1 MGRDGSGIL
10 RQSLFCRGVAVRENY
25 IGGIPIELGWTVLLC
40 MNVCQN
46 QNSDYKDAL
55 NSPFPPSNPHSP
67 PHADSHPCPGRTT
80 DKAMESL
87 KMPSAHFADRAEM
100 KTVVFPFSSLVSKV
114 CMSLVQG
121 EVWAGLK
128 GTGGGAGEGQT

>member
-1 MGRDGSGIL
+1 
-10 RQSLFCRGVAVRENY
+10 
-25 IGGIPIELGWTVLLC
+25 
-40 MNVCQN
+40 
-46 QNSDYKDAL
+46 
-55 NSPFPPSNPHSP
+55 
-67 PHADSHPCPGRTT
+67 
-80 DKAMESL
+80 
-87 KMPSAHFADRAEM
+87 MPSAHFADRAEM